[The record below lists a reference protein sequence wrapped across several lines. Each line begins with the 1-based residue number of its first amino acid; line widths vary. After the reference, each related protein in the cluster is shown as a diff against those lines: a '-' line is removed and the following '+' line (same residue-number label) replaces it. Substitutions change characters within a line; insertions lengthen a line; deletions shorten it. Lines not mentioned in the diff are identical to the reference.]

1 MIATNVLTLWRIVV
15 VDSLVNP
22 EVEAQMKKIKALI
35 AEIQTTQTIFTNTFQ
50 TLKPRER
57 ARTVQQIT
65 MTHKTISDFIQGAQK
80 YDLRAPALKF
90 GLENIKQKYQMLMT
104 LWRRTER
111 LLEEAVG
118 AGRAKTEEPTSK
130 AISDYADIL
139 RSAGHSPTEAMLKEF
154 KNRLDSAYKTAK
166 EKSGASEL
174 KVKITQ
180 EGGKIKVRME
190 PK

>member
-1 MIATNVLTLWRIVV
+1 V

-22 EVEAQMKKIKALI
+22 EVEAMMKKIKI
-35 AEIQTTQTIFTNTFQ
+35 VIVDVQKIQTIFTNTFQ

-57 ARTVQQIT
+57 ALTVKKIKSQ
-65 MTHKTISDFIQGAQK
+65 HKEINDFILGARK

-111 LLEEAVG
+111 LLEEAG
-118 AGRAKTEEPTSK
+118 SGGGKSK
-130 AISDYADIL
+130 SE
-139 RSAGHSPTEAMLKEF
+139 SSSGSPTTQAVADSMITEF
-154 KNRLDSAYKTAK
+154 KDRLDSAYKSAL
-166 EKSGASEL
+166 EKSGAKDLHVSI
-174 KVKITQ
+174 VQID
-180 EGGKIKVRME
+180 GKIKVRME

>member
-1 MIATNVLTLWRIVV
+1 V

-22 EVEAQMKKIKALI
+22 EVEAMMKKIKI
-35 AEIQTTQTIFTNTFQ
+35 VIVDVQKIQTIFTNTFQ

-57 ARTVQQIT
+57 ALTVKEIN
-65 MTHKTISDFIQGAQK
+65 DFILGARK

-111 LLEEAVG
+111 LLEEAG
-118 AGRAKTEEPTSK
+118 SGGGKSKSESSSGSPTTQ
-130 AISDYADIL
+130 AVADYANAL
-139 RSAGHSPTEAMLKEF
+139 RTMGHTPTDSMITEF
-154 KNRLDSAYKTAK
+154 KDRLDSAYKSAL
-166 EKSGASEL
+166 EKSGAKDLHVSI
-174 KVKITQ
+174 VQID
-180 EGGKIKVRME
+180 GKIKVRME

>member
-1 MIATNVLTLWRIVV
+1 V

-22 EVEAQMKKIKALI
+22 EVEAMMKKIKI
-35 AEIQTTQTIFTNTFQ
+35 VIVDVQKIQTIFTNTFQ

-57 ARTVQQIT
+57 ALTVKKIKSQ
-65 MTHKTISDFIQGAQK
+65 HKEINDFILGARK

-111 LLEEAVG
+111 LLEEAG
-118 AGRAKTEEPTSK
+118 SGGGKSKSESSSGSPTTQ
-130 AISDYADIL
+130 AVADYANAL
-139 RSAGHSPTEAMLKEF
+139 RTMGHTPTDSMITEF
-154 KNRLDSAYKTAK
+154 KDRLDSAYKSAL
-166 EKSGASEL
+166 EKSGAKDLHVSI
-174 KVKITQ
+174 VQID
-180 EGGKIKVRME
+180 GKIKVRME